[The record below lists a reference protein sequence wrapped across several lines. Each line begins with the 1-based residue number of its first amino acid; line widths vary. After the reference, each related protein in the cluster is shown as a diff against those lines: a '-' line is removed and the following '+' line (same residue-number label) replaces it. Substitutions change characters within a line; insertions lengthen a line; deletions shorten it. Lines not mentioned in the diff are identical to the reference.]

1 MTSLA
6 LAVLVAFTVEPDQ
19 PGTLVYPPYG
29 HCMGIYRAGAEQL
42 NMLLGGMVAF
52 NDPQGLAAVKLAEW
66 DSPEPSDDDELAV
79 YGVNSA
85 AGQIIYNATMYTL
98 GYYDGGGRPADSLSA
113 PHGIA
118 ADAAGNVYVADT
130 GNGRVAVL
138 SRRGA
143 RIKPASYIE
152 GLAEPWDVALDGR
165 AVWVT
170 DRSAG
175 MLYRYASPN
184 DRSPAAVSLNRPR
197 GVAATGY
204 ERWSSGHQPFQA
216 VVVDDGM
223 AMVKVVDGRVVER
236 VTPGDCGGSFF
247 NYPVVDY
254 HGNVWV
260 TDSVSCRIHKFSP
273 SLGYLDSYGR
283 GFGSADDQ
291 FEHPT
296 GIAVWTRFGQF
307 FIAER
312 AGARYFWV
320 GTDIRN
326 FTVRPGARSLSVSGF
341 LTEPTILIVNVLDAQ
356 GAVVRN
362 LRTGQTPVGRFSYD
376 WDGTTLGGAHSPA
389 GSYTLVVT
397 AEATYSSRTYFSKT
411 WRETFTLGDPPVQAQ
426 ESSSRRGERGH

>member
-6 LAVLVAFTVEPDQ
+6 LAALVAFTVEPDQ
-19 PGTLVYPPYG
+19 PSTLVYPPYG
-29 HCMGIYRAGAEQL
+29 HCMGIYRAGTEQL
-42 NMLLGGMVAF
+42 NMLLGGMVTF
-52 NDPQGLAAVKLAEW
+52 DDPQGLAAVKLSEW

-79 YGVNSA
+79 YGVNSGP
-85 AGQIIYNATMYTL
+85 GQIIYNASMYAL
-98 GYYDGGGRPADSLSA
+98 GFYDGGGRSADRLSS

-118 ADAAGNVYVADT
+118 ASPAGDVYVADT

-143 RIKPASYIE
+143 RIKPSSYIR
-152 GLAEPWDVALDGR
+152 GLEEPWGVALDGR
-165 AVWVT
+165 AIWVT
-170 DRSAG
+170 DRAG
-175 MLYRYASPN
+175 GTLCRYASPE
-184 DRSPAAVSLNRPR
+184 DQAPQTVSLNRPR

-216 VVVDDGM
+216 VVVDDGL
-223 AMVKVVDGRVVER
+223 ALVKVVDGRVVER

-247 NYPVVDY
+247 NYPAIDY

-273 SLGYLDSYGR
+273 SLDYLASYGR

-296 GIAVWTRFGQF
+296 GIAIWTRFGQV

-326 FTVRPGARSLSVSGF
+326 FTVGPRNRGLTVSGL
-341 LTEPTILIVNVLDAQ
+341 LTEPTILIVNVLDAR
-356 GAVVRN
+356 GSVVRN
-362 LRTGQTPVGRFSYD
+362 LRTGNTPVGQFSYS

-389 GSYTLVVT
+389 GQYTLVVT

-411 WRETFTLGDPPVQAQ
+411 WRETFTLGEPAVEPD
-426 ESSSRRGERGH
+426 SSSRGERGL